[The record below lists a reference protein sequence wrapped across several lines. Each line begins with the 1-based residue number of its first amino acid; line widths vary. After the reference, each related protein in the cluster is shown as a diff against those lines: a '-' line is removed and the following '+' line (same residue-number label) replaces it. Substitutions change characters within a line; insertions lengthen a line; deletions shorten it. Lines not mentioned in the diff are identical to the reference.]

1 MIRAEEL
8 LQLAKSKRDNAVR
21 ARRLAK
27 MLSALSDHDNLLEY
41 AAELERDAQE
51 LELEAQSRS

>member
-1 MIRAEEL
+1 M